1 MLTSERV
8 MGHSGSISLLLG
20 NWFKNAPG
28 VEPARD
34 VSFWRGVM
42 APLASIRLAIGTLA
56 VALPTP
62 GTAQEI
68 THEALPTDTATPKQ
82 ARATLRV
89 ETRARYEFAEAAAT
103 GAASEALT
111 IRIRPS
117 LEFTAS
123 PQFTILGEVEAIATL
138 LPDRRN
144 GFLNPARGPAI
155 ADAQT
160 LELNRLQIE
169 WAPSAA
175 IGLTLGR
182 QRISLDDERF
192 IGTVDFRQNQQTYDA
207 LTAALQLPGKAVLQ
221 AGYIWRVGRI
231 LGAEQPGGVFDSDS
245 FYANLAVP
253 VTGGQVSLYHYV
265 LDLDDRIGSVV
276 KSRTTGVAWR
286 GRAFPSDLSLFW
298 ELAYARQETN
308 SRRPEYWRAGA
319 SVERGELGFSLRA
332 ERLGSDDG
340 TAFQT
345 PLATLHRFQG
355 AADLFLETPAQGITD
370 IEARATW
377 RIGSLGPAR
386 ATLLAVQFN
395 RFDPASGS
403 GRLGEEWGTELAA
416 TLADTRLSLAAA
428 HYSAANFGVDTM
440 RVWITASRDF

>member
-1 MLTSERV
+1 MLR
-8 MGHSGSISLLLG
+8 G

-28 VEPARD
+28 AEPVGD
-34 VSFWRGVM
+34 VSSRRRGM
-42 APLASIRLAIGTLA
+42 TAPASIRFAIGTLA
-56 VALPTP
+56 LALPTP
-62 GTAQEI
+62 GAAQEI
-68 THEALPTDTATPKQ
+68 MHEVLPTDAAAPRQ

-89 ETRARYEFAEAAAT
+89 ETRARYEFAEAAGA

-123 PQFTILGEVEAIATL
+123 PQINILGEVEAIATL

-155 ADAQT
+155 ADART

-169 WAPSAA
+169 WAPSEA

-207 LTAALQLPGKAVLQ
+207 LSAAWQLPGRAVLQ

-231 LGAEQPGGVFDSDS
+231 LGADQPGGVFDSDS

-253 VTGGQVSLYHYV
+253 VPGGQVSLYHYD

-276 KSRTTGVAWR
+276 TSRTTGVAWR
-286 GRAFPSDLSLFW
+286 GRAFPPDLSLFW

-319 SVERGELGFSLRA
+319 SVERGELGFALRA

-386 ATLLAVQFN
+386 AALLAIQFN

-403 GRLGEEWGTELAA
+403 GRLGEEWGAELAT
-416 TLADTRLSLAAA
+416 TLADMRLSLAAA
-428 HYSAANFGVDTM
+428 HYRAASFGADTT